1 MNTQNLRLLTSRPA
15 LIEPVRSRLPLGRH
29 LVESGSITPGQ
40 LVRALHLQLTL
51 GAPLGEILVSE
62 GWASPA
68 DIRDALAQQHQI
80 REVDLTQEPPDED
93 LCHRM
98 SHGFWLRHRVIPWRR
113 EDGTVLIATDRP
125 DRFDA
130 VRDALGDV
138 YAGVLPI
145 LASGAQIEA
154 SIAER
159 FTLPMAK
166 AAGARVAAQYSCRT
180 WQSRHPVTLPLV
192 LFLLAIP
199 LVIAPVSVLAALS
212 ILAIATLV
220 MFAGLKLIA
229 FAAYLAGQRPAPFV
243 ADSPIALRPRPRR
256 PKISVLVPLF
266 REKEIAGALIRR
278 LEKLTY
284 PKALLD
290 VVLVLE
296 EHDDVTRQTL
306 AQTQLPAWMRVI
318 SVPAH
323 EGLTTKPRA
332 MNYALDFCRGEI
344 IGVWDAEDAP
354 MPDQLETVAA
364 RFADA
369 PDDVV
374 CLQGILDYYNP
385 RTNWLARCFTIEY
398 ASWFRVVLPG
408 IARLGLVIPLGGTTL
423 FFRRDKLE
431 ELGGWDAHNVTED
444 ADLGVRL
451 CRAGYRTEL
460 IPTVTFEEANCR
472 PWPWIKQR
480 SRWLKGFMVTYLVH
494 MRRPRQLLVDLGLAR
509 FLSLQ
514 AFFVGT
520 LCQFLL
526 APVLWSFWL
535 VLLGWQHPVHTLVS
549 TSTATM
555 ITALFVCA
563 ELLVLGIGV
572 TAVMAPER
580 RFLLRWVPT
589 MPFYFPLAA
598 IAAYK
603 ALYELIL
610 RPYYWDKTQH
620 GHAASELGTD

>member
-1 MNTQNLRLLTSRPA
+1 MNTQNLRILTSRPA
-15 LIEPVRSRLPLGRH
+15 PIKPRRRRQPLGQY
-29 LVESGSITPGQ
+29 LVENGSITSDQ
-40 LVRALHLQLTL
+40 LIRALHVQLTL
-51 GAPLGEILVSE
+51 GAPIGEILVSE

-68 DIRDALAQQHQI
+68 EIRDALAQQHQI
-80 REVDLTQEPPDED
+80 RDVDLTLEPPDED

-98 SHGFWLRHRVIPWRR
+98 AHGFWLRHRVIPWKR
-113 EDGTVLIATDRP
+113 ENGTVLIATDRP
-125 DRFDA
+125 DLFDA
-130 VRDALGDV
+130 VRMALGDT
-138 YAGVLPI
+138 YADTLPI

-159 FTLPMAK
+159 FTMPMAR
-166 AAGARVAAQYSCRT
+166 AAGARVPAQFSCRT
-180 WQSRHPVTLPLV
+180 WQSGNRVTLPAV
-192 LFLLAIP
+192 LLLLAVALIF
-199 LVIAPVSVLAALS
+199 APITVLAALS
-212 ILAIATLV
+212 IMAIATLA
-220 MFAGLKLIA
+220 MFASLKLAA
-229 FAAYLAGQRPAPFV
+229 FAAFLFLPGQSIASKEKPLAGRPPA
-243 ADSPIALRPRPRR
+243 RR

-278 LEKLTY
+278 LGRLTY

-306 AQTQLPAWMRVI
+306 AQTRLPAWMRVI
-318 SVPAH
+318 RVPAH

-332 MNYALDFCRGEI
+332 MNYALDFCRGDI

-354 MPDQLETVAA
+354 VPDQLETVAA

-369 PDDVV
+369 PEDVV
-374 CLQGILDYYNP
+374 CLQGVLDYYNP

-460 IPTVTFEEANCR
+460 IDTVTFEEANCR

-494 MRRPRQLLVDLGLAR
+494 MRNPYQLFRDLGLPR

-514 AFFVGT
+514 AFFIGT

-535 VLLGWQHPVHTLVS
+535 VLLGLQHPVQTLVS
-549 TSTATM
+549 APTTM
-555 ITALFVCA
+555 IATGLFVCA
-563 ELLVLGIGV
+563 EFLVLCIGIASV
-572 TAVMAPER
+572 AAPER

-589 MPFYFPLAA
+589 MPLYFPLAA

-603 ALYELIL
+603 ALYELVL

-620 GHAASELGTD
+620 GHAPSELNTD